1 MSVKVKQRDIT
12 DCGAACLAS
21 VASYYKLEMP
31 VARIRQIAGTDTR
44 GTNVLGMVKA
54 AEQLGFSAKGVK
66 GIQDS
71 LIKIPLPAIAHIVVK
86 RDKLQLYHYVVIY
99 EVSTKQ
105 LTYMDPADGGMH
117 TFTIDEFMKQWTGV
131 LILLMPNDDFVEK
144 NEKVSN
150 IKRFVFLL
158 APHKSVLAQS
168 LMGAVVYTLLGL
180 STSIYIQK
188 ITDNILPTGNINL
201 LNLLGVAML
210 IIVVFQ
216 ILLGI
221 NQTLFML

>member
-1 MSVKVKQRDIT
+1 
-12 DCGAACLAS
+12 
-21 VASYYKLEMP
+21 
-31 VARIRQIAGTDTR
+31 
-44 GTNVLGMVKA
+44 
-54 AEQLGFSAKGVK
+54 
-66 GIQDS
+66 
-71 LIKIPLPAIAHIVVK
+71 
-86 RDKLQLYHYVVIY
+86 
-99 EVSTKQ
+99 
-105 LTYMDPADGGMH
+105 MDPADGGMH

-158 APHKSVLAQS
+158 APHKSVLTQS

-221 NQTLFML
+221 NQTLFMLKTGQKIDARLILGYYKH